1 MSLKI
6 LKEPRFPFKPSFN
19 WLFKPFSKDINIYYE
34 TDLKTFCQY
43 YIYIYIYIIIFKM
56 VKICSLDYPAEN
68 EELNKKYFDPYTERY
83 GLHDFQKWSID
94 ATINGHNVL
103 ACAPTGS
110 GKSLC
115 AEFAIDF
122 FWKKGKK
129 SIYCSPIKSLSN
141 QKYYDFQRK
150 FPSISIGLIT
160 GDIKINPLADVLI
173 MTTEILLS
181 TFLNL
186 VDLGCVIFDE
196 IHMIGDKDRGH
207 VWENC
212 ILQLPPNVQLIGL
225 SATLDNPERF
235 ARWIETRGTNQA
247 SDLSLNKQVYLT
259 RKIVRPVPLT
269 HYSFITVNS
278 GIFKAIK
285 DKTVH
290 QEINKLID
298 KPFVIQDENGA
309 FNDQTY
315 LNVNK
320 MLTLFDKNEVRVRRG
335 HVLTQVSKYLV
346 ENEMLP
352 ALCFVFSIAK
362 LEKCAEELNYPLL
375 EFDSKVP
382 YTIAYECEQ
391 IMRKLPNYKEYLVLP
406 EYIKLVSLLQK
417 GIGIHHSKMM
427 PVLREIVELLFARGL
442 IKMLFCTTSVAI
454 GLNLPVKTSIFTD
467 IYKHNGEHIAILEG
481 HEYVQAAGRAGRLG
495 IDPVGSVIHLNNL
508 FAKTDI
514 TSYKKMLKGAP
525 QQLVSNFKVSYNL
538 LLNMITKEADLLT
551 NVKRSMIQY
560 EIGSRVTGLK
570 NDIDRL
576 SKKGSFIQ
584 QKVPLDKLEE
594 YVGLKAKLPTLV
606 NKKRRECEKAISALE
621 DSYKTIVKEVEMYKA
636 SLDREAEL
644 NELTNKLSGVENLLD
659 TDVSVALDL
668 LLDKGFIEETQETQN
683 TQETQG
689 QYSVLLSGHIASHFK
704 EVPCLIFA
712 SLIIDKKFASLEGKE
727 IASFLSCFTNVKVA
741 DDLKAANPSSTN
753 NKVTTLIKET
763 HEMCNIYSDL
773 ELKERMNTGVD
784 YNMIF
789 DLSDYIMQWC
799 SCNSEPECRLLL
811 QQISSEKGIF
821 LGEFVKAILKI
832 VATTAELAIT
842 AELINDLDLL
852 EKCKQVPVLLQKFVA
867 TNQSLYV

>member
-1 MSLKI
+1 
-6 LKEPRFPFKPSFN
+6 
-19 WLFKPFSKDINIYYE
+19 
-34 TDLKTFCQY
+34 
-43 YIYIYIYIIIFKM
+43 M
-56 VKICSLDYPAEN
+56 VKICELIYPAEN
-68 EELNKKYFDPYTERY
+68 EEINKEYFAPYTEKY

-94 ATINGHNVL
+94 ATINGHHVL

-150 FPSISIGLIT
+150 FPAVSIGLIT

-212 ILQLPPNVQLIGL
+212 ILQLPPHIQMIGL

-235 ARWIETRGTNQA
+235 AKWIETKGTN
-247 SDLSLNKQVYLT
+247 DLSLSGLSLKQVYLT
-259 RKIVRPVPLT
+259 RKLVRPVPLT

-285 DKTVH
+285 DKDVH
-290 QEINKLID
+290 QEIKKWID
-298 KPFVIQDENGA
+298 KPFVIQDDKGE
-309 FNDQTY
+309 FNDQTF
-315 LNVNK
+315 LNMNK
-320 MLTLFDKNEVRVRRG
+320 MLTLFENNNIRVKRA
-335 HVLTQVSKYLV
+335 HILNQVSKFLV

-352 ALCFVFSIAK
+352 ALCFVFSIKK

-391 IMRKLPNYKEYLVLP
+391 IMRKLPNYQEYLLLP
-406 EYIKLVSLLQK
+406 EYIKLVALLQK

-467 IYKHNGEHIAILEG
+467 IYKHNGSEVCILEG

-495 IDPVGSVIHLNNL
+495 IDTVGSVIHLNNL
-508 FAKTDI
+508 FAKTGI
-514 TSYKKMLKGAP
+514 ISYKTMLKGAP
-525 QQLVSNFKVSYNL
+525 QRLVSNFKISYNL
-538 LLNMITKEADLLT
+538 LLNNIIGEKNEEKDEEKDLDLSAL
-551 NVKRSMIQY
+551 VKRSMIQY
-560 EIGSRVTGLK
+560 EIGAQVAELK
-570 NDIDRL
+570 GDIDRV
-576 SKKGSFIQ
+576 SKKGAFIQ
-584 QKVPLDKLEE
+584 QKVPQDRLEE
-594 YVGLKAKLPTLV
+594 YLGLKAKQPALV
-606 NKKRRECEKAISALE
+606 NKKRKDCDKAIAALE
-621 DSYKTIVKEVEMYKA
+621 DSYKTIVKEVETYKK
-636 SLDREAEL
+636 SLENTLEL
-644 NELTNKLSGVENLLD
+644 SELTNKLSRVENILD
-659 TDVSVALDL
+659 ADVLTVLDL
-668 LLDKGFIEETQETQN
+668 LIDKGFVEN
-683 TQETQG
+683 RPDVKG
-689 QYSVLLSGHIASHFK
+689 GSLGLLLKGHVATHFK

-712 SLIIDKKFASLEGKE
+712 SLVLDKKFAGFEAKE
-727 IASFLSCFTNVKVA
+727 IAAFLSCFTNVKVT
-741 DDLKAANPSSTN
+741 DDFRDLTPVSTN
-753 NKVTTLIKET
+753 KRVLNLVTDVNRMSNEFV
-763 HEMCNIYSDL
+763 DL
-773 ELKERMNTGVD
+773 ELKKRMNTGTE
-784 YNMIF
+784 YGMIF
-789 DLSDYIMQWC
+789 DLIGYMILWADC
-799 SCNSEPECRLLL
+799 TSEPECKLLL
-811 QQISSEKGIF
+811 QQICLEKGIF

-832 VATTAELAIT
+832 IAIVAELAIT
-842 AELINDLDLL
+842 AELINDLELL
-852 EKCKQVPVLLQKFVA
+852 QSLRQVPLILQKFVA

>member
-1 MSLKI
+1 
-6 LKEPRFPFKPSFN
+6 
-19 WLFKPFSKDINIYYE
+19 
-34 TDLKTFCQY
+34 
-43 YIYIYIYIIIFKM
+43 M
-56 VKICSLDYPAEN
+56 VKICALEYPAEN
-68 EELNKKYFDPYTERY
+68 EELNKEHFDKYTEKY

-94 ATINGHNVL
+94 ATINGHHVL

-150 FPSISIGLIT
+150 FPAISIGLIT
-160 GDIKINPLADVLI
+160 GDIKINPLADCLI

-181 TFLNL
+181 TFLTL
-186 VDLGCVIFDE
+186 ADLGCVIFDE

-212 ILQLPPNVQLIGL
+212 ILQLPSNIQIIGL

-235 ARWIETRGTNQA
+235 AEWIETRGTNEN
-247 SDLSLNKQVYLT
+247 DLSLSLKQVYLT
-259 RKIVRPVPLT
+259 RKLIRPVPLT

-285 DKTVH
+285 DKDVH

-298 KPFVIQDENGA
+298 KPFVIQDDKGI
-309 FNDQTY
+309 FNEQTF
-315 LNVNK
+315 LKMNK
-320 MLTLFDKNEVRVRRG
+320 MLTLFDNKNIRVRRA
-335 HVLTQVSKYLV
+335 HVLTQVSKFLV
-346 ENEMLP
+346 EHEMLP

-391 IMRKLPNYKEYLVLP
+391 ILRKLPNYKEYLLLP
-406 EYIKLVSLLQK
+406 EYIKLVTLLQK
-417 GIGIHHSKMM
+417 GVGIHHSKMM

-467 IYKHNGEHIAILEG
+467 IYKHNGTEVCILEG

-495 IDPVGSVIHLNNL
+495 IDAVGSVIHLNNL
-508 FAKTDI
+508 FARPGI
-514 TSYKKMLKGAP
+514 ISYKTMMKGAP
-525 QQLVSNFKVSYNL
+525 QRLVSNFKISYNL
-538 LLNMITKEADLLT
+538 LLNSIIGKNGEKDLSAL
-551 NVKRSMIQY
+551 VKQSMIQY
-560 EIGSRVTGLK
+560 KIGAQIAGLK
-570 NDIDRL
+570 GDIDRV
-576 SKKGSFIQ
+576 SKKGAFIE
-584 QKVPLDKLEE
+584 QKVPRDQLEE
-594 YVGLKAKLPTLV
+594 YLGLKASQPTLV
-606 NKKRRECEKAISALE
+606 NKRRKDCDKAIAALE
-621 DSYKTIVKEVEMYKA
+621 DRFKTIVKEVDIYKK
-636 SLDREAEL
+636 SLENALEL
-644 NELTNKLSGVENLLD
+644 SQLTNELSIVENILD
-659 TDVSVALDL
+659 TDVLAVLDL
-668 LLDKGFIEETQETQN
+668 LLDKGFVERHQN
-683 TQETQG
+683 VKG
-689 QYSVLLSGHIASHFK
+689 GSLGLLLKGHVATHFK

-712 SLIIDKKFASLEGKE
+712 SLVLDKKFAGLEAKE
-727 IASFLSCFTNVKVA
+727 IAAFLSCFTNVKVT
-741 DDLKAANPSSTN
+741 DDFRELAPVSTN
-753 NKVTTLIKET
+753 EKVLNLVTDVNRMSNEFV
-763 HEMCNIYSDL
+763 DL
-773 ELKERMNTGVD
+773 ELKKKMNTGTE
-784 YNMIF
+784 YGMIF
-789 DLSDYIMQWC
+789 DLIDYMILWTEC
-799 SCNSEPECRLLL
+799 TSEPECKYLL
-811 QQISSEKGIF
+811 QQIGIEKGIF

-832 VATTAELAIT
+832 VAIVAELSSV

-852 EKCKQVPVLLQKFVA
+852 EKCKQVPILLQKFVA

>member
-1 MSLKI
+1 
-6 LKEPRFPFKPSFN
+6 
-19 WLFKPFSKDINIYYE
+19 
-34 TDLKTFCQY
+34 
-43 YIYIYIYIIIFKM
+43 M
-56 VKICSLDYPAEN
+56 VKICEFIYPEEN
-68 EELNKKYFDPYTERY
+68 ERINKEYFAPYLHALHA
-83 GLHDFQKWSID
+83 LHDFQKWSID
-94 ATINGHNVL
+94 ATINGHHVL

-181 TFLNL
+181 TFINNTEDMAS
-186 VDLGCVIFDE
+186 VGCVIFDE

-212 ILQLPPNVQLIGL
+212 ILQLPANVQLIGL

-235 ARWIETRGTNQA
+235 AEWIETRG
-247 SDLSLNKQVYLT
+247 SSSLPLNKQVYLT
-259 RKIVRPVPLT
+259 KKLVRPVPLT

-285 DKTVH
+285 DKDTH
-290 QEINKLID
+290 AQIRAIID
-298 KPFVIQDENGA
+298 KPIVIQDENGI
-309 FNDQTY
+309 FNDQTF
-315 LNVNK
+315 LSMNK
-320 MLTLFDKNEVRVRRG
+320 MLTLFDANNVRVKRA
-335 HVLTQVSKYLV
+335 HALTQVSKFLV

-352 ALCFVFSIAK
+352 ALCFVFSIKK
-362 LEKCAEELNYPLL
+362 LEKCAEEMNYPLL

-391 IMRKLPNYKEYLVLP
+391 IMRKLPNYQEYLLLP
-406 EYIKLVSLLQK
+406 EYIKLVALLQK

-467 IYKHNGEHIAILEG
+467 IYKHNGTEVCILEG

-508 FAKTDI
+508 FAKTGMA
-514 TSYKKMLKGAP
+514 SYKTMLKGAP
-525 QQLVSNFKVSYNL
+525 QKLVSNFKISYNL
-538 LLNMITKEADLLT
+538 MLDSIIGDKDLDLSAL
-551 NVKRSMIQY
+551 VKRSMIQY
-560 EIGSRVTGLK
+560 KIGAQVAGLK
-570 NDIDRL
+570 GDIDRV
-576 SKKGSFIQ
+576 SKKGVFIE
-584 QKVPLDKLEE
+584 QKVPRDKLEE
-594 YVGLKAKLPTLV
+594 YILLKTRLPTLV
-606 NKKRRECEKAISALE
+606 NKKRKDCERSVDALE
-621 DSYKTIVKEVEMYKA
+621 DSYKTIVKEVEAYKK
-636 SLDREAEL
+636 SLENALEL
-644 NELTNKLSGVENLLD
+644 SQLTNELSSVENILD
-659 TDVSVALDL
+659 ADVSTVLDL
-668 LLDKGFIEETQETQN
+668 LLDKRFVERHINVKG
-683 TQETQG
+683 G
-689 QYSVLLSGHIASHFK
+689 GLGLLLKGHVATHFK

-712 SLIIDKKFASLEGKE
+712 SLILDKKFAGFEAKE
-727 IASFLSCFTNVKVA
+727 IAAFLSCFTNVKVT
-741 DDLKAANPSSTN
+741 DDFRDLTPVSTN
-753 NKVTTLIKET
+753 TKVLHLVTDVNR
-763 HEMCNIYSDL
+763 MCNEYVEL
-773 ELKERMNTGVD
+773 ELKERMNTGTD

-789 DLSDYIMQWC
+789 DLTDYMILWSDC
-799 SCNSEPECRLLL
+799 SSEPECKYLL
-811 QQISSEKGIF
+811 QQIGLEKGIF
-821 LGEFVKAILKI
+821 LGEFVKAILKVVAI
-832 VATTAELAIT
+832 VAELAIT
-842 AELINDLDLL
+842 AELVGDLDLL
-852 EKCKQVPVLLQKFVA
+852 QKCKEVPELLQKFVA